1 MSRLFYRAVIRLA
14 PEDPSEDVPAFLQGL
29 VTNDTKGA
37 LPVWAALLS
46 PQGKALF
53 DFLIWA
59 DGDAVL
65 LDCEASAADALAKR
79 LTLYRLRRK
88 IRIARADDLAV
99 HWSLNDKGLPDPRLA
114 ALGNRWIA
122 PASIDDSP
130 ADAAWL
136 AHRLSLGVTEGQAE
150 LGLDQTLWLECNAVD
165 LNGVSFSKGC
175 YVGQENTA
183 RMNWRQKVNRRLVVV
198 PLERSAIARQRVA
211 YPALGIAVDHLRVE
225 DIAPDLTPIWMDL
238 SPPA

>member
-1 MSRLFYRAVIRLA
+1 MSRLFDRAVIRLA

-122 PASIDDSP
+122 PAS
-130 ADAAWL
+130 AVAVL
-136 AHRLSLGVTEGQAE
+136 AIYFLARLVHWHGMPDIHRAMPGPTRLRV
-150 LGLDQTLWLECNAVD
+150 
-165 LNGVSFSKGC
+165 
-175 YVGQENTA
+175 
-183 RMNWRQKVNRRLVVV
+183 RNRRFE
-198 PLERSAIARQRVA
+198 PESGFDSFFA
-211 YPALGIAVDHLRVE
+211 
-225 DIAPDLTPIWMDL
+225 
-238 SPPA
+238 